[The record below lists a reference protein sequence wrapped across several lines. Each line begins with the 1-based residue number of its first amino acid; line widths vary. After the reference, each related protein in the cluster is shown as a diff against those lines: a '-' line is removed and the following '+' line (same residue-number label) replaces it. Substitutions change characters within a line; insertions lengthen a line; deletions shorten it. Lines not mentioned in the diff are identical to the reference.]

1 MGIGSGSPVVVGV
14 DGSDSCLLAVGWA
27 AAEAARRG
35 SALRLVHACEVPS
48 GYPAGIVDRQVLV
61 AALEGQGR
69 DWLTQ
74 AREVAEGAV
83 DGLVPEV
90 VTVTG
95 PVVVTLLKESRGA
108 AMLVLGSRGL
118 GGITGLLVGSAAVE
132 LTAHARCPVVV
143 VRGRAIGE
151 VPPVD
156 GPVVV
161 GVDGTP
167 AGEAA
172 IAFAFEEASVRRTE
186 LVAVHAWS
194 ELVLETAFAGSAAAL
209 DFAPLEQLAAETLAE
224 RLAGWQEK
232 YPDVRVTREVV
243 RERPTHALLTH
254 AGHAQLLVVGSRGRG
269 GFTGLLLGSTS
280 QHLLQ
285 HAPCPVAVVRTASPR

>member
-1 MGIGSGSPVVVGV
+1 MGSPVVVGV
-14 DGSDSCLLAVGWA
+14 DGSDSCMLAVGWA

-35 SALRLVHACEVPS
+35 TTLRLVHACEVPS
-48 GYPAGIVDRQVLV
+48 GYPAGIVDRHVLV
-61 AALEGQGR
+61 AALAAQGR

-74 AREVAEGAV
+74 AQEVAERAV

-95 PVVVTLLKESRGA
+95 SVAVTLLKESRSA
-108 AMLVLGSRGL
+108 ALLVLGSRGL
-118 GGITGLLVGSAAVE
+118 GGITGLLVGSASVE
-132 LTAHARCPVVV
+132 LAAHAHCPVVV
-143 VRGRAIGE
+143 VRGRDTGV

-172 IAFAFEEASVRRTE
+172 IAFAFEEASLRRAE
-186 LVAVHAWS
+186 LVAVHAWT

-224 RLAGWQEK
+224 RLAGWREK
-232 YPDVRVTREVV
+232 YPDVRVTPELV
-243 RERPTHALLTH
+243 RERPTHALLSR
-254 AGHAQLLVVGSRGRG
+254 AEHAQLVVVGSRGRG

-285 HAPCPVAVVRTASPR
+285 HASCPVAVVRTGSPR